1 VASLRGR
8 FLLPERLLVVALLDK
23 EADLGHVPPLC
34 GAELVVV
41 LLEESE
47 ADKGRFRLR
56 WVARPDVPSMAMVLL
71 DWGGVIWLFL

>member
-1 VASLRGR
+1 MASLRGR